1 MLLLSAI
8 SAADVANPR
17 VGLEARRLFL
27 HGGCFL
33 MVIAGGLLL
42 CPVNYCKLG
51 VIR

>member
-17 VGLEARRLFL
+17 MGLEARRLL